1 MEILNTFEYVEK
13 DPEWQIAIS
22 VVLGIVLIFF
32 EIFFAC
38 QKKWSR
44 SWACAFGAC
53 IFFGVALCPVKKVE
67 TRYECTIDD
76 TTSFIE
82 IMENYDVVDR
92 RGDIWILE
100 DKDDTVRRRLYS
112 LL

>member
-1 MEILNTFEYVEK
+1 MDGDVMEILNTFEYVEK
-13 DPEWQIAIS
+13 NPGWQIAIL
-22 VVLGIVLIFF
+22 VIFGITLIFF

-38 QKKWSR
+38 QEQWSR
-44 SWACAFGAC
+44 SWASAFGAF
-53 IFFGVALCPVKKVE
+53 IFLELALILCSTKIEK

-82 IMENYDVVDR
+82 IIENYDVVDR

-100 DKDDTVRRRLYS
+100 DKADE
-112 LL
+112 

>member
-13 DPEWQIAIS
+13 NPGWQIAIL

-32 EIFFAC
+32 E
-38 QKKWSR
+38 
-44 SWACAFGAC
+44 
-53 IFFGVALCPVKKVE
+53 VALILCSTKIEK
-67 TRYECTIDD
+67 TRYECAIDD
-76 TTSFIE
+76 TASFIE

-100 DKDDTVRRRLYS
+100 DKDDT
-112 LL
+112 